1 MSNST
6 KKKKKI
12 FHSPERK
19 GTLRE
24 IPATPVN
31 RLLSAVSLVIQTGMM
46 IFAVYAV
53 LNCQKET
60 EQRIISGDVSL
71 IYLIFPL
78 VCWVL
83 SLGFRLA
90 CRYMPLEMWRL
101 SPGVRRGMILT
112 EGTLLKLI
120 TLLLE
125 LETAVCFFYI
135 DVSLYL
141 GYSPSDAVMLA
152 WVAALFLS
160 VFLPCRR
167 AKEIAARKR

>member
-1 MSNST
+1 
-6 KKKKKI
+6 
-12 FHSPERK
+12 
-19 GTLRE
+19 
-24 IPATPVN
+24 
-31 RLLSAVSLVIQTGMM
+31 
-46 IFAVYAV
+46 
-53 LNCQKET
+53 
-60 EQRIISGDVSL
+60 
-71 IYLIFPL
+71 
-78 VCWVL
+78 
-83 SLGFRLA
+83 
-90 CRYMPLEMWRL
+90 MPLEMWRL